1 MQFISLI
8 LLIIGIILIT
18 ISYVNENIKLKDNKV
33 EYRYI
38 PRTFYDEQFGH
49 IDLSKTYDELFMRSN
64 PGIYGLDTKSEF
76 ILQEEENEYI
86 E

>member
-38 PRTFYDEQFGH
+38 PTSFYDEQFGH
-49 IDLSKTYDELFMRSN
+49 IELSKTYDELFMKSN
-64 PGIYGLDTKSEF
+64 PGVYGLDTKDELIF
-76 ILQEEENEYI
+76 DEDQNN
-86 E
+86 

>member
-18 ISYVNENIKLKDNKV
+18 ISYVNENIKLKDNKI

-38 PRTFYDEQFGH
+38 PRSFYDEQLGH
-49 IDLSKTYDELFMRSN
+49 IDLSKTYDELFMKSN
-64 PGIYGLDTKSEF
+64 PGIYGLDTKDEF
-76 ILQEEENEYI
+76 ILNDSVKMGLN
-86 E
+86 